1 MPSYITNTPQSN
13 NQATVAFFQLPPGL
27 FVARL
32 APLTERQH
40 PNPVSISQ
48 AHSSE
53 DGVGFFPSEGVTR
66 NTLVNPT
73 DCLVIRSKGHGAQ
86 LVATEFHPAER
97 SGSQIIIESLDA
109 DRPPLAIPLQA
120 QQHRVQPN
128 PPQQSP
134 ASKGAVN
141 NTRIKKP
148 APTLE
153 PLPLKEGGISVALIG
168 HIQNV
173 GDVQVKD
180 NWLGDPSS
188 NNRLE
193 GFAIKAKD
201 LPEGTKLVYACTFAN
216 QKLQPQMTGDSQ
228 FVGTRQKAQPIKSV
242 VFTLDGEQTEQFELS
257 GEAAFTGGERVAITA
272 GEAITSANGK
282 GHLVALHLKITA
294 RPEEKDGL
302 WTEEEIRELFA
313 L

>member
-1 MPSYITNTPQSN
+1 MPTFLTNTPN
-13 NQATVAFFQLPPGL
+13 NTQATVAFFQLPPGL

-32 APLTERQH
+32 APLYERQH

-73 DCLVIRSKGHGAQ
+73 DCLVIRSKGNGAQ
-86 LVATEFHPAER
+86 LLATEFHPAER

-109 DRPPLAIPLQA
+109 DRPTLAIPLQA
-120 QQHRVQPN
+120 QQHTAQPN
-128 PPQQSP
+128 PPQ
-134 ASKGAVN
+134 
-141 NTRIKKP
+141 KKIT
-148 APTLE
+148 PTLE
-153 PLPLKEGGISVALIG
+153 PLPLEEGGISVALIG

-180 NWLGDPSS
+180 NWLGNPKS

-193 GFAIKAKD
+193 GFAVKAKD
-201 LPEGTKLVYACTFAN
+201 LPAGTKLVYACTFAN
-216 QKLQPQMTGDSQ
+216 DKLQPQMTGDSQ

-242 VFTLDGEQTEQFELS
+242 VFTLDGEQAEQFELS
-257 GEAAFTGGERVAITA
+257 GEAAFTGGERVAISA
-272 GEAITSANGK
+272 GQAITSANGK

-294 RPEEKDGL
+294 RPEEEDGL

>member
-1 MPSYITNTPQSN
+1 MPKTSSPQHSN
-13 NQATVAFFQLPPGL
+13 PQATVAFFTLPHGL
-27 FVARL
+27 FVAHL
-32 APLTERQH
+32 APLVAHQH
-40 PNPVSISQ
+40 PNPVSITQ
-48 AHSSE
+48 AHNSE
-53 DGVGFFPSEGVTR
+53 EGVGFFPSEGVSR

-73 DCLVIRSKGHGAQ
+73 DCIVIRSKGNGAQ
-86 LVATEFHPAER
+86 LVATEFYPADR
-97 SGSQIIIESLDA
+97 SGSQIIIKSLDA
-109 DRPPLAIPLQA
+109 DRPPLAIPLLA
-120 QQHRVQPN
+120 QQHTAQTSQ
-128 PPQQSP
+128 PQQNP
-134 ASKGAVN
+134 ASQSTAT

-153 PLPLKEGGISVALIG
+153 PLPLEEGGISVALIG

-180 NWLGDPSS
+180 NWLGDPKS

-193 GFAIKAKD
+193 GFAVKAKD

-216 QKLQPQMTGDSQ
+216 EKLQPQMTGDSQ
-228 FVGTRQKAQPIKSV
+228 FIGTRQKAQPIKSV
-242 VFTLDGEQTEQFELS
+242 VFTLDGEQAEQFELS

-272 GEAITSANGK
+272 GQAITSANGK

-294 RPEEKDGL
+294 RPEEEDGL
-302 WTEEEIRELFA
+302 WTEEEIRELFS